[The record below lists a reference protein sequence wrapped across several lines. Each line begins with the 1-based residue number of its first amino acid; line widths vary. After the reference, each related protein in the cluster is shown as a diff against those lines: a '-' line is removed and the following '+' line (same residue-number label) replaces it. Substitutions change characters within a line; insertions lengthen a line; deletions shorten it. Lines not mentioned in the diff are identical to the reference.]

1 MGKHWRFLYLK
12 GAMVNGTWRGFR
24 DYWMSW
30 LLFSYDETTRTFS
43 FFLWSDHLK
52 GLSKQCQRSSDF
64 LSLNALAFFYSFVKP
79 IAYVSFSLPS
89 SLRLLDFTDNRIF
102 CLHSINFVR
111 SRSGGSHLI
120 HGGEHWVTS
129 AGAAA
134 KETCTIYTEV
144 STLGSGL

>member
-1 MGKHWRFLYLK
+1 MGKHWGFLYLK
-12 GAMVNGTWRGFR
+12 GAMVNGTWRGFKGILVTIFLWR
-24 DYWMSW
+24 NNSNV
-30 LLFSYDETTRTFS
+30 F

-64 LSLNALAFFYSFVKP
+64 LCLNALAFFYSFVKP

-111 SRSGGSHLI
+111 SRSGGSHVI

-129 AGAAA
+129 AGAAT

>member
-1 MGKHWRFLYLK
+1 MGKHWGFLYLK
-12 GAMVNGTWRGFR
+12 SAMVNGTWRGFR

-43 FFLWSDHLK
+43 FFFLWSDYLK

-64 LSLNALAFFYSFVKP
+64 VAFFYSFVKP

-111 SRSGGSHLI
+111 SRSGGSHVI

-129 AGAAA
+129 AGAAT